1 MAWELFRRDGVD
13 GFEMM
18 GVDGDLLVEAPLPE
32 LPIAVEVTIE
42 APSTLPEFVASAEL
56 AIERITDELGGRI
69 AGTSRTAT
77 TLWTLVALASD
88 EHAARFAQVPLPAKA
103 SVSVA
108 PSRDPGWT
116 IFERVRPVDM
126 EEQSLHD
133 LRRMAALHADGD
145 VGGVRVIEH
154 DVSGLAPERSA
165 AFVAAVASVGFE
177 PAPPDD
183 GSSDAGSLDAG
194 SSDGGRMVLRH
205 AVDPADITPDSWTLR
220 LIAERHGAV
229 YDGWRCSVVRARG
242 ADRPRRRWR
251 RS

>member
-18 GVDGDLLVEAPLPE
+18 GVDGDLLVDAPLPE

-42 APSTLPEFVASAEL
+42 APSTLPEFIGSAES
-56 AIERITDELGGRI
+56 AIERITDELSGRI

-88 EHAARFAQVPLPAKA
+88 EHAARFTQVPLPAKA

-126 EEQSLHD
+126 EEQSLQD
-133 LRRMAALHADGD
+133 LRRMAALHAAGD
-145 VGGVRVIEH
+145 VGGVRTIEH

-177 PAPPDD
+177 PAPSAD
-183 GSSDAGSLDAG
+183 GSPD
-194 SSDGGRMVLRH
+194 GRMVLRH
-205 AVDPADITPDSWTLR
+205 RVDPADITPDSWTLR
-220 LIAERHGAV
+220 LIADRHGAV
-229 YDGWRCSVVRARG
+229 YDGWRCPVIRARG
-242 ADRPRRRWR
+242 TDRSRRRWR
-251 RS
+251 RG